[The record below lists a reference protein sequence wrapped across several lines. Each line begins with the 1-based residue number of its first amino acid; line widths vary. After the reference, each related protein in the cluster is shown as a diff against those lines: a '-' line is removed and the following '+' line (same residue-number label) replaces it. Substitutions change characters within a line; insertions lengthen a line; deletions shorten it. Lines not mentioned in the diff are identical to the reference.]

1 MGTVGLATV
10 QLRNVVE
17 RRGELAL
24 LRAAGFGRARIA
36 WLVMWENAGLL
47 LGGLLVGVVAALFAV
62 VPHMILGDAAIPAS
76 DFVRDLT
83 IMLAVVISVGIL
95 TGLVAIRVTLNTPLV
110 PALRGE

>member
-1 MGTVGLATV
+1 MGG
-10 QLRNVVE
+10 
-17 RRGELAL
+17 
-24 LRAAGFGRARIA
+24 GFGHPPRPTTHQH
-36 WLVMWENAGLL
+36 L
-47 LGGLLVGVVAALFAV
+47 GLLVGVVAALFAV